1 MQDGQVLAHVPN
13 AQATAPE
20 DETPMQDGQ
29 VLTHVNAN
37 VQHAHA
43 VVN

>member
-1 MQDGQVLAHVPN
+1 MHPSFTFAIAPN

-20 DETPMQDGQ
+20 DDTQIQDGQ
-29 VLTHVNAN
+29 VLAHVNAN